1 MFDGFDN
8 WNNQKTP
15 LLKKFRKWFEPKKS
29 TFKENMNIAIF
40 HLKASAEKLRR
51 NSGALNRKN
60 QRLFKK
66 CIDYK
71 LNNEPERAT
80 LYANECA
87 ELRRLAQLV
96 LSSELALE
104 QAIVRLETINELSD
118 VMGSV
123 LPIIGIVENT
133 KNRLVSVI
141 PSVSERLGEVTQ
153 MIQSSIVEMGSTP
166 HLSSPHSKLP
176 FEANQI
182 LEQAN
187 SVAGERIRDKFPEL
201 PTELRD
207 SHEQKLKIPVAL
219 TATGESMPLTSTRA
233 CTASSIKKS
242 VYNYIKDRNGELSV
256 LQCASYLGVIP
267 TDVEQAILQ
276 LQDEGKILL
285 E

>member
-15 LLKKFRKWFEPKKS
+15 LSKKVKKWLTPKKS
-29 TFKENMNIAIF
+29 TFKENMNIAIH

-51 NSGALNRKN
+51 NSRALNRKN
-60 QRLFKK
+60 QKLFQK

-71 LNNEPERAT
+71 LNNKPARAT

-87 ELRRLAQLV
+87 ELKRLAQLT

-123 LPIIGIVENT
+123 LPIISIVENT
-133 KNRLVSVI
+133 KDRLVSVI
-141 PSVSERLGEVTQ
+141 PSISERLGDVTQ

-166 HLSSPHSKLP
+166 HLSSTHSKLP
-176 FEANQI
+176 FEAKKI

-201 PTELRD
+201 PTELTAT
-207 SHEQKLKIPVAL
+207 HEHKIKIPVAL
-219 TATGESMPLTSTRA
+219 SATGESIPLSS
-233 CTASSIKKS
+233 SSIKSS
-242 VYNYIKDRNGELSV
+242 VYNYIKDHNGELSV
-256 LQCASYLGVIP
+256 LQCASHLGVIP
-267 TDVEQAILQ
+267 TAVEQAILK

>member
-8 WNNQKTP
+8 WTHEKKTP
-15 LLKKFRKWFEPKKS
+15 LFKKVKKWLAPKQS
-29 TFKENMNIAIF
+29 TFKENMNIAIY
-40 HLKASAEKLRR
+40 HLKASSDKLRR
-51 NSGALNRKN
+51 NSSALKRKN
-60 QRLFKK
+60 QRLFQK

-71 LNNEPERAT
+71 LNDKLERAT

-133 KNRLVSVI
+133 KDRLVSVI

-166 HLSSPHSKLP
+166 HLSSPQSNLP
-176 FEANQI
+176 FEAKKI

-201 PTELRD
+201 PTEL
-207 SHEQKLKIPVAL
+207 SATPSPTIKIPIAL
-219 TATGESMPLTSTRA
+219 TATGESVSL
-233 CTASSIKKS
+233 SSPSVKSS
-242 VYNYIKDRNGELSV
+242 VYNYIKDRKGELSV
-256 LQCASYLGVIP
+256 LQCASHLGVIP
-267 TDVEQAILQ
+267 TAVEQAILQ